1 MHKRLLWI
9 FVCLWAVSVFLQGNL
24 AIAARMSDE
33 DLAKK
38 REGWYPTGLPLVNF
52 SSDTGLG
59 YGLRIFLYN
68 NGSKSDPD
76 FAYAPYFTQM
86 YIQYFATTAGWQYH
100 EFNIDQFKVFGTDF
114 RVRTS
119 VVFEKKLNANFFG
132 HGAENAQRPLTFAG
146 KEYEKYKDYQ
156 DEVLKANNYANYK
169 YNNYTIT
176 APKFSFD
183 IYRNFEFLRFLLGY
197 QVRRV
202 EIDPWDNREFELGLF
217 GGDTY
222 RQTQPTLLSQL
233 QPTGYEGG
241 WTSFARLGVA
251 IDMRDFEPDPK
262 NGFYID
268 YAFEI
273 SRGFLGSEYD
283 YVRSTVGLRGYI
295 SPIRNFMVAARVGY
309 TDSSGDVPF
318 YEKGIFAFA
327 MNRYGGLG
335 GFRTLRG
342 YMEDRFIANTMTLG
356 NIEARY
362 QFGEINPFGQLFAFK
377 IVLFCDTGNVYDNA
391 KDPFTEPRFGDYKVA
406 YGGGLVIAWNQ
417 NTIIHFYYGMSAEES
432 AISIN
437 FNHSL
442 E

>member
-1 MHKRLLWI
+1 MRKALVVI
-9 FVCLWAVSVFLQGNL
+9 FVGMCALFVVLSDNAMSAV
-24 AIAARMSDE
+24 RMSDE

-59 YGLRIFLYN
+59 YGIRLYMYN

-100 EFNIDQFKVFGTDF
+100 EFNIDQFKVFGSDF
-114 RVRTS
+114 RVKTS

-132 HGAENAQRPLTFAG
+132 QGADTTKYPLTFGG
-146 KEYEKYKDYQ
+146 KEYDTYKDYQ
-156 DEVLKANNYANYK
+156 DEVLKANNYVNYK
-169 YNNYTIT
+169 FNNYTIT
-176 APKFSFD
+176 APKFSID
-183 IYRNFEFLRFLLGY
+183 IYRNFDFLRFLVGY

-202 EIDPWDNREFELGLF
+202 DIDPWDNREFEMGLF
-217 GGDTY
+217 GGDSYT
-222 RQTQPTLLSQL
+222 QTQPTLLSL
-233 QPTGYEGG
+233 VRPTGFDGG
-241 WTSFARLGVA
+241 WTSFARAGVA

-273 SRGFLGSEYD
+273 SRGFIGSEYD
-283 YVRSTVGLRGYI
+283 YVRSTVGMRGYI
-295 SPIRNFMVAARVGY
+295 SPFRNFVLAGRIGY
-309 TDSSGDVPF
+309 TDSSGEVPF
-318 YEKGIFAFA
+318 YEKGTFAFL
-327 MNRYGGLG
+327 MNRYNGLG

-362 QFGEINPFGQLFAFK
+362 QFGEASPGGQLFAFK
-377 IVLFCDTGNVYDNA
+377 IIAFCDAGNAYDNA
-391 KDPFTEPRFGDYKVA
+391 GDPFSEPRWGDYKYA

-417 NTIIHFYYGMSAEES
+417 NTIIHFYYGMSKEES

-437 FNHSL
+437 FMHSL